1 LRFLR
6 SGLMSDPVRCAIV
19 PPVPVP
25 YREPLFA
32 RLRRRGR
39 VDPIVI
45 YQSGEQPGWDQP
57 AGWFPERHPYRSVV
71 LKARQRARPGRSPV
85 LVPRG
90 LGAALRRVDP
100 HCVVSWEY
108 GPATL
113 RALAWCAPRRRPLV
127 IFSELTPATAGEL
140 SPARRLLH
148 RALAPRAA
156 GLVAASSA
164 ARERFI
170 RLGADPA
177 RIEISIQAADVAR
190 FKPVRERPRGE
201 GPVRII
207 TVGRLVEDKNVRLL
221 IEAFAQAGLEDG
233 RAELAICGTGP
244 LEAELRATAERLGV
258 PARFLGYLGPDEL
271 PDAYAAADALALVST
286 YEPFGV
292 AVREAAEAGLP
303 IVCSRV
309 AGAAGEI
316 AVEGRNA
323 LLVDPGSRE
332 EVAAALRRLV
342 GDPRLRA
349 RMSAESAA
357 VADAHPPE
365 ADAEAFERAV
375 LRAAGHA

>member
-1 LRFLR
+1 
-6 SGLMSDPVRCAIV
+6 MSEPVRCAIV

-32 RLRRRGR
+32 LLGRRGR
-39 VDPIVI
+39 LDPIVI

-57 AGWFPERHPYRSVV
+57 PAWFPERHPYRSVV
-71 LKARQRARPGRSPV
+71 LRARQRARPGRSPV

-100 HCVVSWEY
+100 GCVVSWEY

-113 RALAWCAPRRRPLV
+113 RALAWCALRRRPLV
-127 IFSELTPATAGEL
+127 IFSELTPATAADL
-140 SPARRLLH
+140 SPVRRRLH
-148 RALAPRAA
+148 RALGPRAA

-170 RLGADPA
+170 LLGADPA
-177 RIEISIQAADVAR
+177 RIEVSIQAADVER
-190 FKPVRERPRGE
+190 FKPVRERAPRE
-201 GPVRII
+201 GPVRVL
-207 TVGRLVEDKNVRLL
+207 TVGRLVEDKNVGLL
-221 IEAFAQAGLEDG
+221 IEAFARAGFSDG
-233 RAELAICGTGP
+233 QAELAICGTGP
-244 LEAELRATAERLGV
+244 LEPELRRTAERLGV
-258 PARFLGYLGPDEL
+258 AARFLGYLGPEEL
-271 PDAYAAADALALVST
+271 PRAYADADALALVST

-309 AGAAGEI
+309 AGAAGDL

-349 RMSAESAA
+349 RMSAESEA

-375 LRAAGHA
+375 LRAVGRA